1 MGYQNAEI
9 LGISTAR
16 KLFIISSTIT
26 VTANHI
32 LPVTV
37 MVA

>member
-16 KLFIISSTIT
+16 KLFIMSTIT
-26 VTANHI
+26 VTAN
-32 LPVTV
+32 PVTV
-37 MVA
+37 TVTVA